1 MKNKALLYFTVF
13 TSLTFLS
20 FSSCKKT
27 LSLEDSGKQSIFAL
41 TDINMN
47 KLPNFSHVGYLQG
60 DSPLPTVKVVKTLEA
75 ISGDNSKAI
84 QEAIEE
90 VSRLPL
96 DEKGHRGAILLKS
109 GNYQLNR
116 GLIIS
121 ESGVV
126 LRGEGQGENG
136 TVLTDYRKPNSTN
149 RSYLKSFNT
158 ISIESK
164 NATIQSRSA
173 PVRLAEDAFVGD
185 RSIKVENIGNLQK
198 GDVINITKA
207 ANSQWINA
215 LNMSI
220 NNWTTEFYQIQ
231 HRRVVE
237 SVEGNTIFL
246 NSSLVDDF
254 QLEYGGGFV
263 SKISIT
269 NRIEKSAVENLRL
282 RSTYEHLE
290 DENHVWNGI
299 YVNGAQNS
307 WIRNV
312 TAEFFAFSAIW
323 LTNSDYCTI
332 QDCAAINFRSEILGD
347 RRTAFIIGLESSFN
361 FFQRCYVE
369 DSRHD
374 FTTAAKVAGPNVFL
388 DCIGVNTIS
397 DTGPHQR
404 WASGTLYDNIYS
416 SLIYARDA
424 GFSGS
429 GQGWTGVYQVF
440 WNNRATLGFLVQSP
454 TLGKNWLV
462 GAIGRLYT
470 QNTVST
476 ISPGV
481 RVLPRSLYIK
491 QLMLR
496 RGERGAGEILHK
508 SQTGDNPIWDD
519 LRQWAGSGAPIELPA
534 YLKI

>member
-1 MKNKALLYFTVF
+1 MKDKTVLYFTVF
-13 TSLTFLS
+13 ASLTFLS

-27 LSLEDSGKQSIFAL
+27 LSFEDSGKQSLFAL

-47 KLPNFSHVGYLQG
+47 KLPNFSHVGYQQG
-60 DSPLPTVKVVKTLEA
+60 DSPLPNVKVMKTLEA
-75 ISGDNSKAI
+75 TSGDNSKAI
-84 QEAIEE
+84 QEAIDE

-96 DEKGHRGAILLKS
+96 DDQGYRGTVLLKA
-109 GNYQLNR
+109 GNYQLNK

-149 RSYLKSFNT
+149 RAYLKSFNT

-164 NATIQSRSA
+164 IAKTHSLST
-173 PVRLAEDAFVGD
+173 PVRLVEDAFVGD
-185 RSIKVENIGNLQK
+185 RSIKVENIENLKK
-198 GDVINITKA
+198 GDVINITKSV
-207 ANSQWINA
+207 NSQWIHT
-215 LNMSI
+215 LNMTS

-231 HRRVVE
+231 HRRVIE
-237 SVEGNTIFL
+237 YIEGNTISL

-254 QLEYGGGFV
+254 QQEYGGGMV
-263 SKISIT
+263 SKVSIS
-269 NRIEKSAVENLRL
+269 NRIEKSAIENLRL
-282 RSTYEHLE
+282 RSTFEHPE
-290 DENHVWNGI
+290 DENHSWNAI
-299 YVNGAQNS
+299 YINGTQNC
-307 WIRNV
+307 WVRNV
-312 TAEFFAFSAIW
+312 TAEYFAFAAIW

-347 RRTAFIIGLESSFN
+347 RRTAFIIGAESSFN
-361 FFQRCYVE
+361 FFQRCYAE

-374 FTTAAKVAGPNVFL
+374 FSTSAKVAGPNVFL
-388 DCIGVNTIS
+388 DCIGINTLS

-416 SLIYARDA
+416 SLIYTRNA

-440 WNNRATLGFLVQSP
+440 WNNRATFGFLVQDP
-454 TLGKNWLV
+454 TIGKNWLV
-462 GAIGRLYT
+462 GPIGKLYT
-470 QNTVST
+470 QSTVQP
-476 ISPGV
+476 ISPGF

-491 QLMLR
+491 QLSAR
-496 RGERGAGEILHK
+496 RGDNSLLQILDK
-508 SQTGDNPIWDD
+508 SQSTNHPIWDN
-519 LRQWAGSGAPIELPA
+519 LKEWRGGGNAIVLPNFSDF
-534 YLKI
+534 